1 VIFDEDITYRTDDI
15 EAAVREEVVV
25 LAEVPPLPEEDQDDL
40 FEFDT
45 DQIPWPRV
53 ELRTPI
59 PSSPASPP
67 EEEEAGGHLPSPESL
82 TLDEESQK
90 ADDEPTDGHE
100 ADEAG
105 RTDDSEFSGAEEEP
119 RARSPSQSET
129 SENHPTPS
137 ESAQSG
143 LTPSTSSGPT
153 RGRGSRA
160 FQGIDSSNIQT
171 SRTRRRQI
179 DQNP

>member
-1 VIFDEDITYRTDDI
+1 MTADAKNGEQGPCDKKAVIGYLAGYVSSKIYVVWVPWKQEVIKTADVIFDEDITYRTDDI

-53 ELRTPI
+53 ELGTPI

-119 RARSPSQSET
+119 RARSPS
-129 SENHPTPS
+129 
-137 ESAQSG
+137 
-143 LTPSTSSGPT
+143 
-153 RGRGSRA
+153 
-160 FQGIDSSNIQT
+160 
-171 SRTRRRQI
+171 
-179 DQNP
+179 